1 VNTPSK
7 RKSRRVHSKLPS
19 FGTET
24 YLVSELQRIADG
36 VNATVGDGL
45 CECVIHDFR
54 EPVHSIIWIRGNVTR
69 RTTGGT
75 MSQIGLAMMAE
86 GDNAKDMINY
96 ITRTRDGKILKS
108 STLAL
113 RDADGHVFGCFCI
126 NLDITSLAAVEKTL
140 RNFLSGE
147 ETQVLSNIQFTN
159 NIADV
164 FQVMIDE
171 AIQQIGLSGPLLD
184 VSQRQEL
191 VRMLDQRGFFG
202 IRRSTPVL
210 ADYLGVSRVTIYNYL
225 NEVRARPSDAL

>member
-1 VNTPSK
+1 MSTPTK
-7 RKSRRVHSKLPS
+7 RKSKRRQSQLPS

-54 EPVHSIIWIRGNVTR
+54 EPEHSIIWIRGSLTR
-69 RTTGGT
+69 RTAGGT

-86 GDNAKDMINY
+86 GDDAKDMINY

-108 STLAL
+108 STIAL

-126 NLDITSLAAVEKTL
+126 NLDITSLAAAEKTL
-140 RNFLSGE
+140 RTFISAD
-147 ETQVLSNIQFTN
+147 ETPVLSNIQFTN
-159 NIADV
+159 NITEV
-164 FQVMIDE
+164 VQVMIEE
-171 AIQQIGLSGPLLD
+171 ATQKIGTQGLLMD
-184 VSQRQEL
+184 ANQRQEL
-191 VRMLDQRGFFG
+191 IRILDQRGFFG

-210 ADYLGVSRVTIYNYL
+210 AEYLGVSRVTVYNHL
-225 NEVRARPSDAL
+225 NDVRSIASDSD